1 MSNGIYQK
9 DRCKAICYLL
19 DGASITLR
27 NKDDIAPH
35 LLYEYLL
42 NAKALVSE
50 TQRLLQDALM
60 AVKPSSKPKM
70 YQRQDDGTPAKST
83 LSGNGWSHWSSTDS
97 DERAAVEKY
106 LKEVEFI
113 RKDRVE
119 FG

>member
-1 MSNGIYQK
+1 MSDGIYQK

-35 LLYEYLL
+35 LLYEYLM

-50 TQRLLQDALM
+50 TQRLMEDALM
-60 AVKPSSKPKM
+60 AVKPSTKPIM
-70 YQRQDDGTPAKST
+70 YQRQDEGRPVKST
-83 LSGNGWSHWSSTDS
+83 LSGNGWSHWTDD

-113 RKDRVE
+113 RKDRVS